1 MVQFRNLILIPIRV
15 KKQKLDE
22 FAHYMYTIFFIA
34 GIPQN
39 NSIIERHLNSYW
51 KGRNYVTLK
60 AWVPYTSEV
69 ASRAAYTQEINSY
82 KIDSTYHNINFSQ
95 DRRIQAMDKR

>member
-1 MVQFRNLILIPIRV
+1 MHTILLTV
-15 KKQKLDE
+15 
-22 FAHYMYTIFFIA
+22 

-60 AWVPYTSEV
+60 AWVPYTIGV
-69 ASRAAYTQEINSY
+69 ASRAAYPHEINSY
-82 KIDSTYHNINFSQ
+82 KINSTYHNINFSQ
-95 DRRIQAMDKR
+95 NKRMQTMDKR